1 MVSRSRAQRISDRIR
16 EELSLMLIYDIA
28 DPRLS
33 GVSVTDVRVDRE
45 LAFASI
51 YVSALEG
58 SERSEEILE
67 AFRHA
72 RGYIRS
78 ELASRIELRTF
89 PQLRFNWDPTFERAE
104 RIEELI
110 ASLNIDSDQ
119 ENRDGVN
126 GEEIESEEHGNDAI
140 K

>member
-1 MVSRSRAQRISDRIR
+1 
-16 EELSLMLIYDIA
+16 MLIYDIA

-45 LAFASI
+45 LSYASI

-58 SERSEEILE
+58 SARSKEILE

-104 RIEELI
+104 RIEQLI
-110 ASLNIDSDQ
+110 ASLNLESDQ
-119 ENRDGVN
+119 NNRDGVN
-126 GEEIESEEHGNDAI
+126 AEEIEAEEHDNDAVE
-140 K
+140 